1 MYAEKEDAASYQLF
15 ILICQDTEKTMH
27 SAWEVPMWPVP
38 VGDIFSFFIS
48 RHAEIDIW
56 KVGSK

>member
-27 SAWEVPMWPVP
+27 SA
-38 VGDIFSFFIS
+38 
-48 RHAEIDIW
+48 
-56 KVGSK
+56 